1 MSIFS
6 DWKVKTSNK
15 KNHVRCIFRI
25 FSIQVLLSDRRS
37 ILLLIIFCVF
47 CYFSVHSM
55 ILPIFARFMV
65 QDWTLYGKP
74 SLWSAI
80 VIYAS
85 FSKSF
90 SFLSDIDNIFVVFS
104 TLILM
109 VLYFSV
115 VRFFICFDYVFFQF
129 ILFRD
134 LSAHTNILFFIW
146 LTVFAVFFLLV
157 CTGLKYAVAVKE
169 NKIKIYST
177 SVMISS
183 LTL

>member
-25 FSIQVLLSDRRS
+25 FSIEVLLSDRRS

-90 SFLSDIDNIFVVFS
+90 SFLSDIDNIFVV
-104 TLILM
+104 
-109 VLYFSV
+109 YFSV